1 MTIRLVSS
9 NVIADMTGWTPD
21 TIRRMARQGRIPA
34 RRVGQRYRFNVEE
47 IEQWMAALPKSVT
60 S

>member
-1 MTIRLVSS
+1 MTTRLVSS
-9 NVIADMTGWTPD
+9 NVVADMTGWTPD

-47 IEQWMAALPKSVT
+47 IEQWMAELPKSVA

>member
-9 NVIADMTGWTPD
+9 NVVADMTGWTPD

-47 IEQWMAALPKSVT
+47 IEQWMAELPKSVA